1 MDKPENCI
9 SVAKAKAMEASWEA
23 TRGEVLQ
30 KALGYPDTHHTI
42 YSIKQIRDY
51 LDYVEHKSLEQH
63 ILEPKISIFLGVYEK
78 TENRPPVSTFFLA
91 PIKPVQIDG
100 VVKDLP
106 NYEIDPYN
114 LGEVP
119 WPPDKYGTE

>member
-23 TRGEVLQ
+23 TRG
-30 KALGYPDTHHTI
+30 
-42 YSIKQIRDY
+42 
-51 LDYVEHKSLEQH
+51 
-63 ILEPKISIFLGVYEK
+63 LEPKISIFLGVYEK

-119 WPPDKYGTE
+119 WPLDKYGTE